1 MDDDSEKR
9 SLFDV
14 SGSVNNNS
22 DSTLD
27 RTSVR
32 VFVFDGDGNLV
43 GAAEASAWEVG
54 AGASASFKGYGIGQA
69 PDGPVTYEVTALG
82 VKSWLH
88 LSNHC

>member
-43 GAAEASAWEVG
+43 GQQKPQHGRWAREP
-54 AGASASFKGYGIGQA
+54 A
-69 PDGPVTYEVTALG
+69 PVSRDMGLG
-82 VKSWLH
+82 RLLMVP
-88 LSNHC
+88 